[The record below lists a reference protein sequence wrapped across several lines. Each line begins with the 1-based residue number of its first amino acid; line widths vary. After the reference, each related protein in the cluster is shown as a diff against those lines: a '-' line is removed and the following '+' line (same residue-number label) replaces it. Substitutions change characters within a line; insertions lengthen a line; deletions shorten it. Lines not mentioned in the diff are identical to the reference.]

1 MTPKA
6 VVSGYYANSNALDMV
21 VPSAESTAEVMGN
34 AIKRAG
40 LTPADIAYVNTH
52 GTSTPVGDP
61 IELNGIKMVFGEDS
75 RVAVN
80 STKSLTGHMIGAAGA
95 VEAIFSMLMMENS
108 FICKSANIEEIDPEA
123 AWANIPREKVDISF
137 DHEVYSGHDLLF
149 AAHDFAD
156 LGELQKIDLGNM
168 HIDLGPKHLGKS
180 RRCVTGSD
188 ITYFTE
194 DLEIHSLHV
203 VKINFCHL

>member
-1 MTPKA
+1 M
-6 VVSGYYANSNALDMV
+6 VSGYYANSNALDMV

-137 DHEVYSGHDLLF
+137 DHFLSNSFGF
-149 AAHDFAD
+149 
-156 LGELQKIDLGNM
+156 G
-168 HIDLGPKHLGKS
+168 
-180 RRCVTGSD
+180 GSNA
-188 ITYFTE
+188 
-194 DLEIHSLHV
+194 SLV
-203 VKINFCHL
+203 ISKYKA